1 MPRSPGIDALRG
13 ASILPVVL
21 HHLALRIPLKQTAL
35 AVFVPARLL
44 VALSWHRWS
53 AVFVFF
59 VISAFL
65 IAGHAIGCWGRQAA
79 PRPRHF
85 YLRRART
92 HSR

>member
-1 MPRSPGIDALRG
+1 M
-13 ASILPVVL
+13 
-21 HHLALRIPLKQTAL
+21 
-35 AVFVPARLL
+35 
-44 VALSWHRWS
+44 ALSWHRWS